1 MDVDC
6 ELDSDLLTKFSCLGT
21 TDRDVLINELQRLL
35 DFQLNPSGC
44 AFFLDMTNWNL
55 QAAIGAYYD
64 FNSPQDKLPSMAFV
78 RDVTIG
84 EGESV
89 PPNTTFVKTWRI
101 QNNGSSA
108 WPPGV
113 FLKYTSGDQLGP
125 VNLVS
130 VKSLDAGE
138 YYDLSVNMIS
148 PGKTGM
154 YQGQW
159 RMCTPTGQY
168 FGDVIWVILCVDE
181 GGILGLTQQLSS
193 LGREMV
199 SHQGSNPTSPSNPFG
214 LSTPIG
220 TSPQPIYSVPHNSP
234 ANGVVHVSP
243 ARRSLFHSRINDD
256 NFHVEPLIAPT
267 LQVGPA
273 FSTKEEESLVNQLRD
288 ASIFQDSD
296 LNKSL

>member
-6 ELDSDLLTKFSCLGT
+6 DLDGDLLTKFSCLGT
-21 TDRDVLINELQRLL
+21 TDHDVLINELQRLL

-55 QAAIGAYYD
+55 QAAVGAYYD
-64 FNSPQDKLPSMAFV
+64 FNSPQDKLPTMAFI

-101 QNNGSSA
+101 QNNGNAA
-108 WPPGV
+108 WPFGV
-113 FLKYTSGDQLGP
+113 FLKFTSGDQLGP

-130 VKSLDAGE
+130 VKPLDAGE

-154 YQGQW
+154 YHGQW

-181 GGILGLTQQLSS
+181 GGLLGLTQQLSS
-193 LGREMV
+193 LGREMNL
-199 SHQGSNPTSPSNPFG
+199 HQGSNPVSPSANPFG
-214 LSTPIG
+214 LSTPVAI
-220 TSPQPIYSVPHNSP
+220 SPQPIYSVPHNSP
-234 ANGVVHVSP
+234 ANGVIHVSP
-243 ARRSLFHSRINDD
+243 ARRALFNSTVNGEHI
-256 NFHVEPLIAPT
+256 EPLITPSI
-267 LQVGPA
+267 QVGSV
-273 FSTKEEESLVNQLRD
+273 FNTKEEESLVSQLRD
-288 ASIFQDSD
+288 TSLLQDPD
-296 LNKSL
+296 LEHS